1 MNKLFKINICFD
13 EKCENLEDLIE
24 HLIINM
30 LEKKYIK
37 IKINWIFL
45 IAWEYKFNSIFNI
58 ILET

>member
-37 IKINWIFL
+37 IKIN
-45 IAWEYKFNSIFNI
+45 
-58 ILET
+58 